1 MEAIAYAEEEEKRA
15 DELSDKVCN
24 YVWKMKKNEAQQA
37 LLQLLFDGPE
47 WQFDRFIRENGL
59 DDDW

>member
-1 MEAIAYAEEEEKRA
+1 MAYREEEEKRQE
-15 DELSDKVCN
+15 ELEAKLSR
-24 YVWKMKKNEAQQA
+24 YVQHMKRSELQEA

-47 WQFDRFIRENGL
+47 WQYNRFIMENGL